1 MNCRRPFW
9 PIAHLSSPWS
19 IGWVALSFL
28 VRRLFVRRPALV
40 TSHQISIFF
49 NIYRHKSLAL
59 TQFHLIPSSTK
70 LYWPSTTKYQPV
82 LPSTDLVLSYINRFE
97 FKRNYQVWP
106 PTCAK
111 HYCRCTSSPASPSS
125 SSPLSSLFLASQ
137 RRPSSGS
144 LSEYNQVFCHDHRF
158 SGTRIRNF
166 PTRWEICCR
175 YFCLCSPIIW
185 TVRVLWGE

>member
-1 MNCRRPFW
+1 M
-9 PIAHLSSPWS
+9 SS
-19 IGWVALSFL
+19 
-28 VRRLFVRRPALV
+28 
-40 TSHQISIFF
+40 

-175 YFCLCSPIIW
+175 YFCLCSVPLLYE
-185 TVRVLWGE
+185 LWGFCEVNNKSQNVQLMLIKMHNFTGLRQTRGHIPWDES